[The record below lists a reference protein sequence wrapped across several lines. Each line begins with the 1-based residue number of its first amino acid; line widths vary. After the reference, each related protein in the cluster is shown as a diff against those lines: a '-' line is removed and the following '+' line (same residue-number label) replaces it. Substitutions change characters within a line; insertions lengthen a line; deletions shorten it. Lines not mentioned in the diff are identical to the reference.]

1 MRALASPLALA
12 CSCPARYIVRLCVR
26 VRARLLRAS
35 MCRAADAGVARM
47 CAIACSLAV
56 VGVGRELEELKRS
69 IFTRCHSHSARI
81 INTGACACGFAD
93 VSFLVSLGAADA
105 KSSPV
110 F

>member
-1 MRALASPLALA
+1 MLASP
-12 CSCPARYIVRLCVR
+12 SRISVFVPSRYIVRLRAC

-47 CAIACSLAV
+47 CAIACSVAMV

-81 INTGACACGFAD
+81 INTHACACGFAD
-93 VSFLVSLGAADA
+93 VGFLVSLSAAKA
-105 KSSPV
+105 KSSPL